1 MNIPQNSICLLQQ
14 LLMHIPLVR
23 KMLKPAK
30 LNGILFSPDLVKQV
44 KGQHLFEK
52 YLKSIAYEVKDSS

>member
-1 MNIPQNSICLLQQ
+1 
-14 LLMHIPLVR
+14 MHIPLVR

-30 LNGILFSPDLVKQV
+30 LNGILFSLDLLKQV